1 MKTSTCRMIEQG
13 IMRYAGLEYNK
24 EAIENAVSSLLECY
38 KAGGKLLVCG
48 NGGSAADSEHIVGE
62 LMKSFLK
69 ERPLSPEM
77 QERISGQT
85 KNEKERETLQKLQ
98 MGLPAIAL
106 VNQSALQSAV
116 QNDMDAELIFAQ
128 QVLGYG
134 KKEDVFLG
142 ISTTGRSGNVVM
154 AAYVARALGMK
165 VIGMTGESGGN
176 LAVLSDILIN
186 VPATETWKVQEYHL
200 PVYHIVC
207 AAVENEIFGGE
218 ES

>member
-1 MKTSTCRMIEQG
+1 MIERG
-13 IMRYAGLEYNK
+13 IIRHAGLEHNK
-24 EAIENAVSSLLECY
+24 EAVESAVSSLLECY

-62 LMKSFLK
+62 LMKSFVK
-69 ERPLSPEM
+69 ERPLSREM
-77 QERISGQT
+77 QDRISGQA
-85 KNEKERETLQKLQ
+85 KNEEERQILKKLQK
-98 MGLPAIAL
+98 GLPAIAL

-134 KKEDVFLG
+134 KEEDVFLG
-142 ISTTGRSGNVVM
+142 ISTSGQSGNVVM

-165 VIGMTGESGGN
+165 VIGMTGESGGS
-176 LAVLSDILIN
+176 LAGLSDILIN
-186 VPATETWKVQEYHL
+186 VPAEETWEVQEYHL
-200 PVYHIVC
+200 PVYHLIC
-207 AAVENEIFGGE
+207 AAVENEMFGGE